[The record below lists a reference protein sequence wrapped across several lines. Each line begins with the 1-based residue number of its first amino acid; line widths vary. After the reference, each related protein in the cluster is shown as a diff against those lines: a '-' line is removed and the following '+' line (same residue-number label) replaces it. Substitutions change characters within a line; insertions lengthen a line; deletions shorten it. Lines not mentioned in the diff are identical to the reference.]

1 MHLEIRFLLNLESC
15 PEVCSIDES
24 MKTSCKT
31 KGVLTE
37 ILVEVYIH
45 LPRLRSRPQ
54 PLHKGK
60 KQNYMLHK
68 ISIFIIFMANLC
80 L

>member
-37 ILVEVYIH
+37 ILVEVYIT
-45 LPRLRSRPQ
+45 SSSIAVTAAAASQ
-54 PLHKGK
+54 GQKAKLHVT
-60 KQNYMLHK
+60 QD
-68 ISIFIIFMANLC
+68 
-80 L
+80 